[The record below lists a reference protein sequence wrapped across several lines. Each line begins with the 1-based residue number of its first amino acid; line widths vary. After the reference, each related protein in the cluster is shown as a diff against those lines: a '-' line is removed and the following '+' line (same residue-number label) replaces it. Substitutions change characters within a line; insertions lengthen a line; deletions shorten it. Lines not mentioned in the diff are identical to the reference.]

1 MLKSTTTKHIT
12 NKTIMRSSL
21 VQSIQHLKLADEFM
35 KDFVR
40 QAPNTRGAFM
50 FSGYSQKVNWIL
62 KDIVTY
68 PHFGDDV
75 RKGIKAEVESDA
87 FGVYAIFEKIP
98 LLNPEQRNI
107 IESLIEDALSG
118 KTLKVI
124 IKEDDGAT
132 DTE

>member
-1 MLKSTTTKHIT
+1 MKSSVI
-12 NKTIMRSSL
+12 
-21 VQSIQHLKLADEFM
+21 QSIQHLKLADEFM

-40 QAPNTRGAFM
+40 QAPNTRGAFI

-68 PHFGDDV
+68 PHFGDEV

-98 LLNPEQRNI
+98 LLNPEQRSMV
-107 IESLIEDALSG
+107 ERLIEDVLSG
-118 KTLKVI
+118 KTLHVS
-124 IKEDDGAT
+124 IKPNDGAAN
-132 DTE
+132 TE